1 MLPARRLGL
10 RTLICDDLP
19 GKTNVQDAG
28 CSAEWRQGPGAPENA
43 IEPIVLRWRRKARK
57 AGMSEAWFRRLAA
70 ASAIGVVVPIVLGGI
85 VRATGSG
92 DACPDWPRCFGRWIP
107 PGNYKAILEYT
118 HRVAAALAGIAL
130 LALALSLVSKKSLR
144 SSRALSLPALA
155 AFVLVLLQ
163 SYLGK
168 LVVERAL
175 APGLVTLHLATA
187 LGLASVVT
195 VAAVNARFVP
205 SGDAADDEPDPKGR
219 PAVSGVPSTSAPA
232 SRTVSAS
239 SDSSGE
245 DGSAPEGRPP
255 PDAKGGARS
264 ESRVWWLGIAS
275 VAAISAV
282 ILVGAYMRAEGA
294 SLAFSDWPLMGGA
307 LLPTMRTEP
316 ERVHFGHRLLVALG
330 SIPVV
335 AYAVAVTRDRRYR
348 GPIVGFAHAAAGL
361 YVLEIALGAAT
372 VLTKLQAWARAG
384 HVAVASVC
392 LMCAVASVTYLSN
405 TRSLAEAGSFQPEV
419 S

>member
-1 MLPARRLGL
+1 
-10 RTLICDDLP
+10 
-19 GKTNVQDAG
+19 
-28 CSAEWRQGPGAPENA
+28 
-43 IEPIVLRWRRKARK
+43 
-57 AGMSEAWFRRLAA
+57 MSEAWFRRLAA
-70 ASAIGVVVPIVLGGI
+70 AAAIGVVVPIVLGGI

-118 HRVAAALAGIAL
+118 HRVAAALSGILL
-130 LALALSLVSKKSLR
+130 LALALSLLSKKSLR
-144 SSRALSLPALA
+144 SSRALALPAA
-155 AFVLVLLQ
+155 VAFVLVLVQ

-187 LGLASVVT
+187 MGLASAVT
-195 VAAVNARFVP
+195 VAAVNARFLP
-205 SGDAADDEPDPKGR
+205 RRDAPNKESNPKGLLAASKAR
-219 PAVSGVPSTSAPA
+219 SKSASGSESTSPH
-232 SRTVSAS
+232 
-239 SDSSGE
+239 SSGE
-245 DGSAPEGRPP
+245 GEGASDALWSPDTEQRGPSGSRL
-255 PDAKGGARS
+255 
-264 ESRVWWLGIAS
+264 WWLGIAA

-307 LLPTMRTEP
+307 LVPTMRTEP

-335 AYAVAVTRDRRYR
+335 AYAVAVTRNRRYR

-372 VLTKLQAWARAG
+372 ILTKLQPWARAG
-384 HVAVASVC
+384 HVAAASVC
-392 LMCAVASVTYLSN
+392 LMCAVASVAYFSN
-405 TRSLAEAGSFQPEV
+405 ARSPKEAGAFQAEV